1 MPGWVTLDEFV
12 VDLELPDAESAA
24 DLSEGDQARYGIRLD
39 AAVEFVERIHKGR
52 FNFGLGNEGDDEL
65 PLPGATLK
73 LGTMMLAK
81 RWNTRR
87 RSPEGLVTFGE
98 GASRVSFDD
107 PDLNRLLRVGRHA
120 VPRVG

>member
-1 MPGWVTLDEFV
+1 MPGWVTLDELV
-12 VDLELPDAESAA
+12 NDLELPDAETAA
-24 DLSEGDQARYGIRLD
+24 DLTEADQQRYARRLN

-52 FNFGLGNEGDDEL
+52 FNFDGNPQSTA
-65 PLPGATLK
+65 PLPGEGLK
-73 LGTMMLAK
+73 LGTLMLAR

-98 GASRVSFDD
+98 GASRISFDD

-120 VPRVG
+120 IPRVG